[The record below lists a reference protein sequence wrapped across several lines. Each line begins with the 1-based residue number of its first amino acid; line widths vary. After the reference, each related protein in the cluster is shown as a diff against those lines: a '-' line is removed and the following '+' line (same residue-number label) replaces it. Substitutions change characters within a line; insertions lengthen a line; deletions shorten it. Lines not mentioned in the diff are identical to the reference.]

1 MEHNIFLLDTS
12 YSMQLYISKI
22 INGLNNYI
30 AKLKNLN
37 NDIYITII
45 YFNNSA
51 TYLYNCVQI
60 KNIDTIN
67 PNMFINFGTTA
78 LYDSVCD
85 VLLNF
90 RKNICKNNLYI
101 ITDGDDNDSKRYN
114 KENSEELC
122 QHAKLSGLWNIIH
135 FHTDEVLVF
144 LNNTKNILYKREDDL
159 SDIFENLSI

>member
-51 TYLYNCVQI
+51 TYL
-60 KNIDTIN
+60 
-67 PNMFINFGTTA
+67 
-78 LYDSVCD
+78 
-85 VLLNF
+85 
-90 RKNICKNNLYI
+90 
-101 ITDGDDNDSKRYN
+101 
-114 KENSEELC
+114 
-122 QHAKLSGLWNIIH
+122 
-135 FHTDEVLVF
+135 
-144 LNNTKNILYKREDDL
+144 
-159 SDIFENLSI
+159 